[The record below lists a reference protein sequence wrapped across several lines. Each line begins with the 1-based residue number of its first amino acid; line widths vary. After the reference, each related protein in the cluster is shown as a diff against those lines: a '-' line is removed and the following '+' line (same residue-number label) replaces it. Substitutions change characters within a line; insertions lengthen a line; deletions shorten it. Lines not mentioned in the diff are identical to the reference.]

1 MRKIA
6 LIFAVVLLVAL
17 AVMPATAQE
26 GTVLDIAVGVDDFS
40 ILVTAVQ
47 NADPAIA
54 EVLGGPGPITVL
66 APTNQAFRNL
76 AAFFDFE
83 LADLLADTSLLTQLL
98 QYHVISGAFN
108 SAQVAGLDGQVVPTL
123 LTNTGVGISLDGDT
137 IVINRVARVVDPFD
151 VGASNGIV
159 HTINQVVFPG
169 LLRDQLAALGSGAP
183 EAEAAEGEA
192 EAEAEEEPVDYGT
205 SITGIAQNNEDFS
218 ILFAAIEAAGF
229 EEFLATGGPFTVFA
243 PTNDAFVA
251 LLETLGME
259 AEDLLADTE
268 LLATVLRY
276 HVVDGLAPAEVV
288 VTLDGAEVNTILNSV
303 MISDGEPVAVD
314 IVDGEVVLND
324 GQATVVTTDVE
335 ADNGIIHVID
345 GVLIPQEVID
355 ALVEAGILEP
365 AAEEPETEEAEE
377 AETTEEVMEEE
388 EALDLGNSIA
398 GVAAANENFSLL
410 VAALEATDM
419 VEMLVTGG
427 PFTVFAPTD
436 EAFTALLDSLG
447 VTPEIALGMPEL
459 LEPVLLYHVVGG
471 IVLAEDVIA
480 SEELPTLLNAELIS
494 DGDVITVEVVDGAVV
509 LNDGQATVTDVDI
522 EASNGVIHVIDGVL
536 VPAEV
541 LATLGMS

>member
-1 MRKIA
+1 
-6 LIFAVVLLVAL
+6 
-17 AVMPATAQE
+17 E
-26 GTVLDIAVGVDDFS
+26 
-40 ILVTAVQ
+40 
-47 NADPAIA
+47 
-54 EVLGGPGPITVL
+54 
-66 APTNQAFRNL
+66 
-76 AAFFDFE
+76 
-83 LADLLADTSLLTQLL
+83 
-98 QYHVISGAFN
+98 
-108 SAQVAGLDGQVVPTL
+108 
-123 LTNTGVGISLDGDT
+123 
-137 IVINRVARVVDPFD
+137 
-151 VGASNGIV
+151 
-159 HTINQVVFPG
+159 
-169 LLRDQLAALGSGAP
+169 
-183 EAEAAEGEA
+183 
-192 EAEAEEEPVDYGT
+192 
-205 SITGIAQNNEDFS
+205 
-218 ILFAAIEAAGF
+218 
-229 EEFLATGGPFTVFA
+229 
-243 PTNDAFVA
+243 A

-259 AEDLLADTE
+259 AEELLADTE

-377 AETTEEVMEEE
+377 PEATEEAMEEEE

-447 VTPEIALGMPEL
+447 VTPEVALGMPEL

-494 DGDVITVEVVDGAVV
+494 DGDVITIEVVDGAVV

-541 LATLGMS
+541 LASLGMS